1 MYDRRVSLLQEAQAK
16 VDKLNQ
22 KLQEMREESD
32 QVRRDCQ
39 AMIQAYQESQENKAH
54 TLGTSSYHLMQHY
67 CQLCQFLSMKNIAVP
82 TAQLTH
88 F

>member
-1 MYDRRVSLLQEAQAK
+1 MNIIVTLYDKHVGLLQETQAK
-16 VDKLNQ
+16 ADKLLQ

-54 TLGTSSYHLMQHY
+54 TLGTSSYYLIYH
-67 CQLCQFLSMKNIAVP
+67 
-82 TAQLTH
+82 
-88 F
+88 